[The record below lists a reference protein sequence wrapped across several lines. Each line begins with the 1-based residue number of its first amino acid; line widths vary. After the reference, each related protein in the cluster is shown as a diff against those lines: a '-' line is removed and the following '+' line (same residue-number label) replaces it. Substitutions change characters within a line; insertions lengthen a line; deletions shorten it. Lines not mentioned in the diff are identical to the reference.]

1 MKVIISPYS
10 RSLKNKLPN
19 PKNYP
24 YFPKLI
30 KELKNKGWY
39 IIQIG
44 IDGEEK
50 FEEVDEYQFNLNFQ
64 ELKQL
69 TLFSDTFISV
79 DNFYPHFCNLINKSG
94 IVIFSQSNP
103 DIFGHK
109 LHINLLKDIKYLK
122 NNQFSTWEET
132 QFNIEA
138 FIPPEIIIQNLV
150 KFF

>member
-1 MKVIISPYS
+1 MRILISPYS
-10 RSLKNKLPN
+10 RKLKNNKPN
-19 PKNYP
+19 PKDYP
-24 YFPKLI
+24 FFPELI
-30 KELKNKGWY
+30 KELRSLNIY

-44 IDGEEK
+44 VDGETKLEN
-50 FEEVDEYQFNLNFQ
+50 VNEYQFNLSLK
-64 ELKQL
+64 ELEKL
-69 TLFSDTFISV
+69 TLYVDTFISV

-103 DIFGHK
+103 DIFSYK
-109 LHINLLKDIKYLK
+109 TNINLLKDIKYLR